1 MGRRI
6 RLLGVILVVC
16 LGLVIA
22 QLVNIQ
28 LVKAPSLRASV
39 NNPGNQSK
47 VDDNNRGNIYTSDG
61 TLLADSVKSEAA
73 SPYQYVRQYPQGS
86 LYSQV
91 VGYASPFY
99 GTGGIENEY
108 NAQLVEHTLPHRPSL
123 RS

>member
-47 VDDNNRGNIYTSDG
+47 VDDNNRGNIYLSDG
-61 TLLADSVKSEAA
+61 TFWPTRSSPRRRVLFSTSA
-73 SPYQYVRQYPQGS
+73 SIHKGRS
-86 LYSQV
+86 M
-91 VGYASPFY
+91 
-99 GTGGIENEY
+99 
-108 NAQLVEHTLPHRPSL
+108 HR
-123 RS
+123 